1 MDRPRHP
8 QVIRPWKTQ
17 KTKKINGAY
26 RPRQHGATAPGS
38 FSALS
43 AADRLPRFFRTLR
56 FSFWF
61 CDHPPRT
68 SSFDA
73 GKKLAEFLE
82 CLGTNCGMHLKKRN
96 ARQRSTSVAT

>member
-43 AADRLPRFFRTLR
+43 AADRPPCFPDIE

-61 CDHPPRT
+61 CDESARTVENSFTNCESPPRLT
-68 SSFDA
+68 R
-73 GKKLAEFLE
+73 
-82 CLGTNCGMHLKKRN
+82 C
-96 ARQRSTSVAT
+96 